1 MNGIIREVKK
11 ELEKLEKILKCID
24 VFKRQETNGCLKYQ
38 KRGKKVHYYQQYKNE
53 STGEWERKYI
63 KRENYSLAQEL
74 AQKHYYTELEPVL
87 KRQIKVLKEL
97 LKSFHPEELEQ
108 VYEDL
113 SDVRKA
119 LVVPGVVSKK
129 ELVHKWLEET
139 YEGNPVHP
147 ENLKYRTE
155 QGEIVRSKSEMII
168 ANILYQHRG
177 NIRYKYEC
185 PLQLMADGTE
195 KTIYPDFT
203 IMNLHT
209 GKICYYEHA
218 GRMDDPYYAS
228 EFVKKMNLYIAND
241 LLPGRD
247 VVMTFETLANP
258 LDVSVIRKVVQ
269 AIVMEREVQ

>member
-1 MNGIIREVKK
+1 MNVILSEVKR
-11 ELEKLEKILKCID
+11 ELERLEKILKSID
-24 VFKRQETNGCLKYQ
+24 RFKQHEPNGCLKYQ
-38 KRGKKVHYYQQYKNE
+38 KRGKKFHYYQQYKNE

-63 KRENYSLAQEL
+63 KRDNCSLVREL
-74 AQKHYYTELEPVL
+74 AQKHYFTELEPVL
-87 KRQIKVLKEL
+87 KRQVKVLREL
-97 LKSFHPEELEQ
+97 LNSFRPEELAQ

-113 SDVRKA
+113 SDIRKA
-119 LVVPGVVSKK
+119 LVVPCVVSKK
-129 ELVHKWLEET
+129 ELVHNWLEET

-155 QGEIVRSKSEMII
+155 QGEMVRSKSEMII
-168 ANILYQHRG
+168 ANILYQHRE

-203 IMNLHT
+203 IMNFHT
-209 GKICYYEHA
+209 GKICYFEHA

-247 VVMTFETLANP
+247 VVMTFETLASP
-258 LDVSVIRKVVQ
+258 LDVLVIRKVVQ
-269 AIVMEREVQ
+269 GIVGDER